1 MSSSTVWSL
10 MSFSMALMSY
20 AMHRDISANIFLA
33 TVFAIQGVKIKQE
46 LGARHADRIK
56 LMVFILGCA
65 ISLYATWAIFTG
77 VDLGKPANFG
87 IRAK

>member
-20 AMHRDISANIFLA
+20 AMHQDISANIFLA
-33 TVFAIQGVKIKQE
+33 AMFVIQGVKIKQE
-46 LGARHADRIK
+46 LGARHAERIK
-56 LMVFILGCA
+56 QMVFILGCA
-65 ISLYATWAIFTG
+65 ISLYAAWAIFAG